1 MTELEHGKS
10 YEPKSIENKWYE
22 IWEKN
27 DYFKA
32 ENNPDKK
39 HFCIVIPPP
48 NVTGQLHIG
57 HAFNNTIQDI
67 LTRFK
72 RMQGYDALWLPGTD
86 HAGIATQN
94 VVEKTLLKQK
104 LSRHDLGREKF
115 IEKVWEWKNEY
126 GSRIIQQLKKLGA
139 SCDWSRLRFTMDDG
153 LSDAV
158 KEVFIRLYDEK
169 LIYRGNYIVNWC
181 PRCITALADDE
192 VEHKELDGAF
202 YYIKYFLK
210 DSDQYLTIAT
220 TRPETMLGDTAVAVH
235 PSDERYLSYIGKTV
249 VLPLMNRELK
259 VIADNYVDPE
269 FGTGSLKITP
279 AHDPNDF
286 LIGKKHNLEEIN
298 ILTDDAKMNENAGKY
313 KGLDRFA
320 ARKRIVEDLK
330 NEGYLIK
337 IEPHKHQ
344 VGHCYRC
351 KTVIEPY
358 ISKQWF
364 VKMKPL
370 VEPAVEAVKQG
381 RVKFHPKNWETTY
394 FDWMDKV
401 RDWCISRQIWW
412 GHRIPVWYCLD
423 CENIIAS
430 KTTPEKCPKC
440 GSVNLRQDDD
450 VLDTW
455 FSSALWPFSTLGWPD
470 KTEELKMFY
479 PTTVLSTAF
488 DIIFFWVA
496 RMIIMGE
503 HFMGDVPFKD
513 VYIHALIRTETGEKM
528 SKSSGN
534 AIDPLELI
542 ENYGCDAMR
551 FTLAALAIQGRDI
564 KLSYNRLE
572 GYKHFLNKIWNATR
586 FIFMNYSGETKILEK
601 FDYSELQLADKWI
614 LKELNLTI
622 KNVTDNFDKYRFNDA
637 AACLYDFIW
646 KKFCDW
652 YIEIVKPDLFKG
664 TQETKNLKITLLFD
678 VLNGVLKLL
687 HPIIPFITEEI
698 WQKLPEKYRTA
709 NHIMISDWPISDDEI
724 INDQSCENMDYIIEI
739 VTNVRNICSQNNI
752 PPSQKVDVKFF
763 TDNAEI
769 KKLLENY
776 ENYISLLAKT
786 GKLEIFD
793 SSNKINI
800 DNADNYGSVV
810 LPYIMIYV
818 EVKSNI
824 DVKSEIERISKLI
837 EKNKIELEKTL
848 KKLDNQDFVSKAPK
862 QVIEKETRKKEEFEK
877 VIKEFTETLDKLKK

>member
-1 MTELEHGKS
+1 
-10 YEPKSIENKWYE
+10 
-22 IWEKN
+22 
-27 DYFKA
+27 
-32 ENNPDKK
+32 
-39 HFCIVIPPP
+39 
-48 NVTGQLHIG
+48 
-57 HAFNNTIQDI
+57 
-67 LTRFK
+67 
-72 RMQGYDALWLPGTD
+72 
-86 HAGIATQN
+86 
-94 VVEKTLLKQK
+94 
-104 LSRHDLGREKF
+104 
-115 IEKVWEWKNEY
+115 
-126 GSRIIQQLKKLGA
+126 
-139 SCDWSRLRFTMDDG
+139 
-153 LSDAV
+153 
-158 KEVFIRLYDEK
+158 
-169 LIYRGNYIVNWC
+169 
-181 PRCITALADDE
+181 
-192 VEHKELDGAF
+192 
-202 YYIKYFLK
+202 
-210 DSDQYLTIAT
+210 
-220 TRPETMLGDTAVAVH
+220 
-235 PSDERYLSYIGKTV
+235 
-249 VLPLMNRELK
+249 
-259 VIADNYVDPE
+259 
-269 FGTGSLKITP
+269 
-279 AHDPNDF
+279 
-286 LIGKKHNLEEIN
+286 
-298 ILTDDAKMNENAGKY
+298 
-313 KGLDRFA
+313 
-320 ARKRIVEDLK
+320 
-330 NEGYLIK
+330 
-337 IEPHKHQ
+337 
-344 VGHCYRC
+344 
-351 KTVIEPY
+351 
-358 ISKQWF
+358 
-364 VKMKPL
+364 
-370 VEPAVEAVKQG
+370 
-381 RVKFHPKNWETTY
+381 
-394 FDWMDKV
+394 
-401 RDWCISRQIWW
+401 
-412 GHRIPVWYCLD
+412 
-423 CENIIAS
+423 
-430 KTTPEKCPKC
+430 EKCPKC

-513 VYIHALIRTETGEKM
+513 VYIHAIIRTETGEKM

-837 EKNKIELEKTL
+837 EKNKIELDVRL
-848 KKLDNQDFVSKAPK
+848 KNPIGNS
-862 QVIEKETRKKEEFEK
+862 
-877 VIKEFTETLDKLKK
+877 